1 MSPTLSALLESWPRE
16 SAARVAA
23 EPALADWAQIKR
35 SEYLEIPGLSL
46 TRKQVERLWGLDS
59 MTSDALL
66 GALTDIKF
74 LKQTP
79 AGTFVRADIGC

>member
-1 MSPTLSALLESWPRE
+1 MTG
-16 SAARVAA
+16 AAQT
-23 EPALADWAQIKR
+23 ALADWVQLIR

-66 GALTDIKF
+66 GALTDAKF
-74 LKQTP
+74 LRRTP
-79 AGTFVRADIGC
+79 AGTFVRVDLGC